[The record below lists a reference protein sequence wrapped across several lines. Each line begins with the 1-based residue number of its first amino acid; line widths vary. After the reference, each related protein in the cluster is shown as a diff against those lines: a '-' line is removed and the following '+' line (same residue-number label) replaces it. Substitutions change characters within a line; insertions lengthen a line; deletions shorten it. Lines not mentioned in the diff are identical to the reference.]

1 MDNLQTIIQG
11 GAVGIAVA
19 LILAIVYLVKWF
31 IKAGEK
37 KDEIFT
43 QVMGNHVNHNTKT
56 LTQLNDT
63 IKGNTRILERVE
75 RRLDK

>member
-1 MDNLQTIIQG
+1 MENLQTIIQG
-11 GAVGIAVA
+11 GAVGIAIV
-19 LILAIVYLVKWF
+19 LIWAIVYLVKWF

-37 KDEIFT
+37 KDEVFT
-43 QVMGNHVNHNTKT
+43 QVMSNHINHNTKA

-63 IKGNTRILERVE
+63 IKGNNRILERVE